1 MLAAGLRPQAVRSLA
16 LIEPSW
22 LRVAA
27 HDPPVVAALERMR
40 EGIGSLPED
49 ISYKEFTHL
58 STEPLDIEVPAPTPL
73 MLRNAQNAMRKTQC
87 AKRYARA
94 AQLGGRG
101 ACATVGVGSVAKVG
115 DQWKLGERFPR
126 LPSLRR

>member
-1 MLAAGLRPQAVRSLA
+1 VDAADVVELLGDGAHLVGHSYGGVVAMLAAGLRPQAVRSLA

-49 ISYKEFTHL
+49 ISYSNT
-58 STEPLDIEVPAPTPL
+58 
-73 MLRNAQNAMRKTQC
+73 RKYRSIC
-87 AKRYARA
+87 
-94 AQLGGRG
+94 
-101 ACATVGVGSVAKVG
+101 
-115 DQWKLGERFPR
+115 
-126 LPSLRR
+126 